1 VAAVV
6 GLVTWPHGARR
17 NLQRILARAYAA
29 AGHSLVAAGDPA
41 RTVQTWLARTH
52 DVFAEY
58 QLEAGVKEP
67 PIEVWASLVGGL
79 QLVRPLA
86 DRVNHLPSGASAEL
100 PAAVDAVHRHGHEVS
115 GLFSGVGHLLVDGS
129 TVPVPPA
136 WPPGAELA
144 DDGAFATETRQHLA
158 LSVMWADD
166 ALADLAR
173 VGRNAT
179 GPAEQVWA
187 VSAAGGASA

>member
-1 VAAVV
+1 
-6 GLVTWPHGARR
+6 
-17 NLQRILARAYAA
+17 
-29 AGHSLVAAGDPA
+29 
-41 RTVQTWLARTH
+41 
-52 DVFAEY
+52 
-58 QLEAGVKEP
+58 
-67 PIEVWASLVGGL
+67 
-79 QLVRPLA
+79 
-86 DRVNHLPSGASAEL
+86 
-100 PAAVDAVHRHGHEVS
+100 
-115 GLFSGVGHLLVDGS
+115 
-129 TVPVPPA
+129 VPPA